1 MKTKSLTSLFAVALA
16 LVACNKNET
25 EPAFTPE
32 LKLDKTEKISAPA
45 AGGSVNLKV
54 TANVSWTVTS
64 NDETV
69 ATVEPAS
76 KEITDKKSAETEVT
90 VTISENKTTEAR
102 NATLTFKAEGCND
115 IVVEIEQA
123 AGNIP
128 DIFEVLD
135 STGEQPAPA
144 SLDLPF
150 AGGSSTVYVNA
161 NIDWTAT
168 SSEESWLTVVPS
180 SFTAES
186 KEAEPIAVT
195 ITATTNSGAA
205 RSATIT
211 FSAEGQQDVVITVN
225 QAVAPTLEIT
235 VEDKYI
241 TYKGAY
247 VVVTP
252 SDETL
257 TYFSTLLDRELY
269 DKLLGQGATD
279 DLIPEFVAKSN
290 AEYYEMTIQEYLGYV
305 LLSGEDYYDYTD
317 LDPKTEYV
325 FLTQYMDGDG
335 KPLSSA
341 FKTTFTTKE
350 KPETDPDYTTF
361 IGTWKLNHNKY
372 NYNKNTGKF
381 DNAGIG
387 SWTAVI
393 EENLVNEEYYISFPD
408 KNDRVSPISQ
418 SGNYDKFP
426 MIFQKGEDNT
436 LLLVLPFFYYG
447 HLGFYWGFE
456 GVEGYCAMAI
466 VGFYQNSDEDLEG
479 VIFAKQDDSTLIPVY
494 PGEPFVMTTGVFS
507 EEKYEGY
514 YSGYVCP
521 TSLERIS
528 SNSSS
533 VRKASARTADKH
545 LGIEAARHT
554 KKAGKANTIKGWSY
568 KKAPSHTNYVEFP
581 R

>member
-1 MKTKSLTSLFAVALA
+1 MKTKSLTSLFAIALA
-16 LVACNKNET
+16 LVACDKNET

-32 LKLDKTEKISAPA
+32 LKLDKTAKITAVA
-45 AGGSVNLKV
+45 EGTTATLKV
-54 TANVSWTVTS
+54 TANVSWTATS
-64 NDETV
+64 DDETV
-69 ATVEPAS
+69 ATVTPAS
-76 KEITDKKSAETEVT
+76 KDITDKKSADTDVT
-90 VTISENKTTEAR
+90 VTISKNTTTDPR
-102 NATLTFKAEGCND
+102 TATLTFKAEGCKD
-115 IVVEIEQA
+115 VVVEIEQA
-123 AGNIP
+123 ATEIP
-128 DIFEVLD
+128 TVFEVLD
-135 STGEQPAPA
+135 DQGNPVAAEFEAAFTGGTVAV
-144 SLDLPF
+144 
-150 AGGSSTVYVNA
+150 VYVNS
-161 NIDWTAT
+161 NLSWTAT
-168 SSEESWLTVVPS
+168 PSETWLTATPAS
-180 SFTAES
+180 YTAES
-186 KEAEPIAVT
+186 TEVEPIAVT
-195 ITATTNSGAA
+195 IAATANTDAA

-257 TYFSTLLDRELY
+257 TYYSVLVDKEYYDELIG
-269 DKLLGQGATD
+269 KGATD
-279 DLIPEFVAKSN
+279 DVLPAAFAKAN

-436 LLLVLPFFYYG
+436 LLLALPFFYYG

-466 VGFYQNSDEDLEG
+466 VGFYQNSEEDLEG
-479 VIFAKQDDSTLIPVY
+479 VIFTKKDDTTLIPIY
-494 PGEPFVMTTGVFS
+494 PEAPYVMTTGVFT
-507 EEKYEGY
+507 EDEYQGY

-521 TSLERIS
+521 TSMERVT

-568 KKAPSHTNYVEFP
+568 KKAPSHTNYVELP